1 MSHAMDKFAI
11 KQWHSISVPQELEL
25 MGHSAVIGGMLMAFL
40 YFALVRAKKTG
51 KGDAN
56 PSEILIAASNVLF
69 MGFGMTGVMIL
80 VNNNL
85 ARAFAMGAAIA
96 LIRFRIKVD
105 NK

>member
-11 KQWHSISVPQELEL
+11 KQWHNISIPQELEY
-25 MGHSAVIGGMLMAFL
+25 MGHSAIIGGMLMAFL
-40 YFALVRAKKTG
+40 YFALVKNKKGAK
-51 KGDAN
+51 DVV
-56 PSEILIAASNVLF
+56 PSEVLVAASNVLF

-96 LIRFRIKVD
+96 LIRF
-105 NK
+105 